1 VTVHFPAN
9 ILFETSAAF
18 GPGPIVVPG
27 SPVSARWRLPGPQ
40 HDGKRLPLVVELVA
54 DQTQF
59 IEVLALYTH
68 ATTTLSWTAADVSD
82 GTSGP
87 GALVTFNAGAKRIAS
102 IARAFDLNEIA
113 AAAAGWPIVK
123 HDLGANQTSGTRLI
137 SAADGGKIIEFF
149 KGAAQEAAFVELPN
163 NLPQDFEVHVMC
175 DGGPTAL
182 AITPLTGAAIAIG
195 RSAEQTAGFQAD
207 PRAYYKIKCRFNST
221 GSAAKYNI
229 YRERSALPPRT
240 GATSYTDTSPTVGVD
255 GAFVHRLSS
264 ATADRTITVA
274 ARGVG
279 DRVIIVNETAFNFT
293 LNPGT
298 MVGAYR
304 SMFIAEWTGSA
315 WNSIYSDARPPSRLA
330 GGDFENGDL
339 VSLAAANYTLLLDD
353 GPFMSF
359 HSQPDGTRKVFRP
372 TASHGLFILQN
383 ADGRF
388 PITFDDGTPAVPGN
402 QYKIPPRRARMVYWR
417 GSAWGVGVEFGQ
429 EGNFEWLRIDAA
441 VTPDVGIN
449 ESHRGKFIVAANDVA
464 QLNLT
469 FADPAGFVDQTP
481 GLFCRLMGGDNAFPV
496 QLIDASGTKFRS
508 QNNTP
513 GWDDTTQ
520 PLWLGLATEAA
531 NETIIDVWLFGDNDT
546 TLEWRF
552 TPGLVRANVGDDAR
566 ATSTVQTLSA
576 ADVQALG
583 GYTVLRTSSRITVR
597 LNEDLSAPA
606 TTTSPANALEG
617 DEVDYI
623 RHAGGFH
630 PWTIDG
636 NIILLGRD
644 DRVTLRWFDGQWI
657 EIYPPRDDVVFRR
670 GAGGNSNHYDTDTI
684 QAFTAAGT
692 YTLQDPQG
700 QSTNFEVILLQVG
713 AGVVTLAFPGGST
726 LTQVPAGGPLVT
738 NGPGTALRVK
748 AIGSSQVWVRRVIV
762 DPGAGAG
769 DAAPSIAEF
778 EGSGPLSS
786 SHLASKNVDVHAG
799 ANSINFQVPV
809 NVEGR
814 FIINAF
820 DEDTGAP
827 YHSCTVS
834 VVGNAGS
841 VNGSAGALG
850 VREMVA
856 GGVAIV
862 SVIDPSG
869 TAPIVKVSGDI
880 FEPPPTR
887 GATTAT
893 KDDHRKVIEI
903 TGTQTFGAATGF
915 PVGFVAVYIA
925 SGANRTLNGPGA
937 TDFEILDGGSAAVR
951 RMVDGRLVASGAGN
965 GYGTKVLS

>member
-1 VTVHFPAN
+1 MTVHFPAN

-27 SPVSARWRLPGPQ
+27 SPVSARWRLPGEQ

-59 IEVLALYTH
+59 IEVSALYTH
-68 ATTTLSWTAADVSD
+68 ATTTLSWTAADVTD
-82 GTSGP
+82 GSNGP
-87 GALVTFNAGAKRIAS
+87 GQLVTFNAGAKRIAS
-102 IARAFDLNEIA
+102 IARAFDLNEL
-113 AAAAGWPIVK
+113 V
-123 HDLGANQTSGTRLI
+123 
-137 SAADGGKIIEFF
+137 
-149 KGAAQEAAFVELPN
+149 
-163 NLPQDFEVHVMC
+163 
-175 DGGPTAL
+175 
-182 AITPLTGAAIAIG
+182 AIGIG
-195 RSAEQTAGFQAD
+195 RSG
-207 PRAYYKIKCRFNST
+207 
-221 GSAAKYNI
+221 
-229 YRERSALPPRT
+229 RT
-240 GATSYTDTSPTVGVD
+240 DYSDTSPTVGVD
-255 GAFVHRLSS
+255 GAFVHRLDS
-264 ATADRTITVA
+264 ATADRTITVT

-279 DRVIIVNETAFNFT
+279 DRVLIVNDTDFTWT
-293 LNPGT
+293 LNPGAQG
-298 MVGAYR
+298 GAYR
-304 SMFIAEWTGSA
+304 SMFLAEWTGTS
-315 WNSIYSDARPPSRLA
+315 WQSIYYQERPPSRTS
-330 GGDFENGDL
+330 GGDMSTGDEQ
-339 VSLAAANYTLLLDD
+339 SLAAGDYTLKLDD
-353 GPFMSF
+353 GPFVSF
-359 HSQPDGTRKVFRP
+359 HSQPNGTRKVFRP
-372 TASHGLFILQN
+372 TASQGLFILQN

-552 TPGLVRANVGDDAR
+552 TPGLVRAHADDDAR
-566 ATSTVQTLSA
+566 GTSTVQSLSA
-576 ADVQALG
+576 AVAQA

-606 TTTSPANALEG
+606 TTTSPANPQEG

-630 PWTIDG
+630 PWTIDD

-644 DRVTLRWFDGQWI
+644 DRVTLRWFDGQWV

-778 EGSGPLSS
+778 EVSGPLTS

-820 DEDTGAP
+820 DEDTGEA

-834 VVGNAGS
+834 VVGSAGS

-850 VREMVA
+850 VREIVA
-856 GGVAIV
+856 GGVVVV

-869 TAPIVKVSGDI
+869 TAPIVKVTGDI
-880 FEPPPTR
+880 FEPAISR
-887 GATTAT
+887 GALNPVT
-893 KDDHRKVIEI
+893 KADHRKQIQI
-903 TGTQTFGAATGF
+903 TGTQTFGPASGYPSGFQAVYWASGGDQTLQGVDNPFVIMSGGAATVFKKPSGTL
-915 PVGFVAVYIA
+915 VAQGIAA
-925 SGANRTLNGPGA
+925 SGVGMVL
-937 TDFEILDGGSAAVR
+937 LDDNV
-951 RMVDGRLVASGAGN
+951 
-965 GYGTKVLS
+965 